1 MQEALICTGSQ
12 LCQQH
17 FFGNGYAGDSGNDGN
32 RNFTDTDFRLHGT
45 DLYHAL

>member
-1 MQEALICTGSQ
+1 MQEVLDLHS
-12 LCQQH
+12 QQH